1 MEIRSQTGRSPPRNM
16 FMWPTQYF
24 KNSWLNCQHFRMG
37 KSLLKLQMPIPCSP
51 EKVKTLA
58 PLRSSCCQ
66 AELKGGPCCPIHA
79 SPTRESECPS
89 WYFLPHPINE
99 PNNEAHPGQRCFLLF
114 LSRAKLRPIK
124 ALIRH
129 WSLTILKRK
138 NNKVNFCFL
147 LNVMARS
154 NLAFF

>member
-66 AELKGGPCCPIHA
+66 AELKGGTCCPIHT

-114 LSRAKLRPIK
+114 LSLCTLALQSQTKAYQSSDK
-124 ALIRH
+124 ALI
-129 WSLTILKRK
+129 
-138 NNKVNFCFL
+138 VNYFKEKK
-147 LNVMARS
+147 
-154 NLAFF
+154 